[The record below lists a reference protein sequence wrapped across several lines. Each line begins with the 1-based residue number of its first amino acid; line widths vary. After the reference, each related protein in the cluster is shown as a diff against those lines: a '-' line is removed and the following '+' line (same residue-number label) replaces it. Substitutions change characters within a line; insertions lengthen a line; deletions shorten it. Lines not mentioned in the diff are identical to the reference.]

1 MKQIVA
7 ILVSMVAIVVFTT
20 VYFYSSTEGIR
31 EKVFQENGYTLQLE
45 DPAVTA
51 DVKIQKEWMNE
62 KKTDVDEK
70 VLKKGSSTVILES
83 VSIDSESNYTLTFD
97 IRQSFSNEENGG
109 FLTSF
114 NRGDGDATF
123 KPKENIAFYTA
134 NGEQIELNKIKV
146 GESSGPNERYMVT
159 LDRDYLSSVE
169 GYIRM
174 ELDYQYYT
182 YTQE

>member
-7 ILVSMVAIVVFTT
+7 ILLSMVAIVVFTT

-31 EKVFQENGYTLQLE
+31 EEIFQESGYTLELE

-51 DVKIQKEWMNE
+51 DVQIQKEWMNE

-70 VLKKGSSTVILES
+70 VLEKGSSTVILES

-97 IRQSFSNEENGG
+97 IRQSFSNEEKGG

-114 NRGDGDATF
+114 NRGVGEVTF
-123 KPKENIAFYTA
+123 KPKEKVAFYTS
-134 NGEQIELNKIKV
+134 NGEQISIDQV
-146 GESSGPNERYMVT
+146 MVDESSGPNERYTVT
-159 LDRDYLSSVE
+159 LNRDYLVDVQD
-169 GYIRM
+169 YIRM

-182 YTQE
+182 YRQE